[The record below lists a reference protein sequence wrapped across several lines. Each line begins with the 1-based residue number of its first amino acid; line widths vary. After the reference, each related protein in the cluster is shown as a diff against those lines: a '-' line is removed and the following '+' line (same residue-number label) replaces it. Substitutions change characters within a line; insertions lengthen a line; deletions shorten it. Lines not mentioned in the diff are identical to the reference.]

1 MLFIYL
7 FKRLR
12 GRFLCMERICCF
24 KGCRVEPIGCVKKP
38 NNKSLV
44 SNLKGA
50 ALRFLKRKLRSVLY
64 SGRGPAQWSQESLL
78 CSSFFAFS
86 DVSCYIIFKTVQ
98 GRSITTSLSNCTHVC
113 MYVCKYACMCDIF
126 KPRNWHII
134 TSCKATPMFPE
145 QVTNYSLST

>member
-50 ALRFLKRKLRSVLY
+50 ALRFLKRKLRDRSLHQAGVL
-64 SGRGPAQWSQESLL
+64 AQWSQESLL
-78 CSSFFAFS
+78 
-86 DVSCYIIFKTVQ
+86 
-98 GRSITTSLSNCTHVC
+98 
-113 MYVCKYACMCDIF
+113 YVFCLF
-126 KPRNWHII
+126 
-134 TSCKATPMFPE
+134 
-145 QVTNYSLST
+145 

>member
-50 ALRFLKRKLRSVLY
+50 ALRFLKRKLRDLFS
-64 SGRGPAQWSQESLL
+64 SPGRGPCAMVSGESSLCLL
-78 CSSFFAFS
+78 PF
-86 DVSCYIIFKTVQ
+86 
-98 GRSITTSLSNCTHVC
+98 L
-113 MYVCKYACMCDIF
+113 
-126 KPRNWHII
+126 
-134 TSCKATPMFPE
+134 MFPAILFLK
-145 QVTNYSLST
+145 QSKVGP